1 MSCSPA
7 LLRRA
12 ARACLLLLTLSPLA
26 GAQTADSAASSAA
39 GPAAAS
45 PASSAPAPAPAPA
58 EGYSITISPVLPVTE
73 MKRRWQPLLD
83 YLSQAS
89 GLKLHFVFQAGGA
102 EFLQA
107 IAAGQPDFAVLGP
120 LQQERARARY
130 RAIVRDAEPL
140 QGLVIVRADGPVRT
154 PADLQ
159 GRVIGLPASLA
170 PAAAPFLRQQ
180 LAALGVSAQFEPVSS
195 QANAY
200 RSVLLG
206 KLDAIASDSVNYR
219 LQPPELVQQLRA
231 VFTAA
236 PLAPMA
242 VVARRDLPEADVRA
256 FRDALLRLRDPALL
270 ALLPFTGLRAA
281 EPD

>member
-1 MSCSPA
+1 MLHSPA
-7 LLRRA
+7 LMCRA
-12 ARACLLLLTLSPLA
+12 ARACLLLLALSPLA
-26 GAQTADSAASSAA
+26 GAQAADSA
-39 GPAAAS
+39 
-45 PASSAPAPAPAPA
+45 APAPAPAASAPRAPVPA
-58 EGYSITISPVLPVTE
+58 DGYTVALSPVLPAAE

-83 YLSQAS
+83 YLGQAS
-89 GLKLHFVFQAGGA
+89 GLKLRFVFQAGGA

-140 QGLVIVRADGPVRT
+140 QGMVIVRADGPVKA

-170 PAAAPFLRQQ
+170 PAAAPYLRQQ
-180 LAALGVSAQFEPVSS
+180 LLALGVSAQFEPVSS

-231 VFTAA
+231 VFTTA

-242 VVARRDLPEADVRA
+242 VVARRDLPAADVRA

-281 EPD
+281 DAD